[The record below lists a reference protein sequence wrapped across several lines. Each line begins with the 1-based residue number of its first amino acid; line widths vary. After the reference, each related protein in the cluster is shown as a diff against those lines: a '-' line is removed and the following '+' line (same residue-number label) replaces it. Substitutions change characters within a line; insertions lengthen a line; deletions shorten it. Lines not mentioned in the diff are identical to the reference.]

1 MKMTENTDDNS
12 SNTQNITEINDP
24 KQLTT
29 VYKKNGSFDQRRK
42 LLLEDFKKS
51 ETHSNLLLKLKLMV
65 ENKIKN
71 DPSILMKNK
80 GKMGALIQ
88 GGIINDHMQ
97 QKTVNSKNDNSL
109 LSIVDKDIQEK
120 IIDSPEFHKEL
131 KDELKNTKR
140 ILLGISDEEYAKQLE
155 EEKRQKDLELEE
167 IKRQEAEKEL
177 AYKNNFKVKNL
188 GTNHKVTK
196 PPRFNFSTN
205 RNNDRHVRDNY
216 QSPGN
221 DTSSNANKNN
231 GNNSA
236 SEDNKQKQNVP
247 YLMY

>member
-1 MKMTENTDDNS
+1 MAENTDGNS
-12 SNTQNITEINDP
+12 SNTPNITEINDP
-24 KQLTT
+24 KQLTA

-155 EEKRQKDLELEE
+155 EEKRQKELELEE
-167 IKRQEAEKEL
+167 IKRQDAEKEL

-188 GTNHKVTK
+188 STSHKVTK

-221 DTSSNANKNN
+221 DISSNANKNT

-236 SEDNKQKQNVP
+236 GEDNKQKQNVP